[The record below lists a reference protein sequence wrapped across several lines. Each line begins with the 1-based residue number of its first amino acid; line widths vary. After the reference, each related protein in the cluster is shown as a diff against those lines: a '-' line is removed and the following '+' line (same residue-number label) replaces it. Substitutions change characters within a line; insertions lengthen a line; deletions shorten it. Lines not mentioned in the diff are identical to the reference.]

1 MSANQDKVKQ
11 LIEFSIQDLVRL
23 LIEERKVSISE
34 GMKTVYQS
42 ELFQKLL
49 DPETGLYL
57 ESPLYLYD
65 MLKDELKYGKLVQ
78 NEI

>member
-1 MSANQDKVKQ
+1 
-11 LIEFSIQDLVRL
+11 
-23 LIEERKVSISE
+23 
-34 GMKTVYQS
+34 MKTVYQS

>member
-1 MSANQDKVKQ
+1 MNANQDKIKQ
-11 LIEFSIQDLVRL
+11 LIEFSIQDVVRL
-23 LIEERKVSISE
+23 LIAERKISILE
-34 GMKTVYQS
+34 GIKIVYQS
-42 ELFQKLL
+42 ELFSKLL
-49 DPETGLYL
+49 DSETGLYL